1 MEDQFANL
9 KSLGFELA
17 SNVRVPVAAELMS
30 REVEELEERW
40 GVMREAILGTLERIK
55 REMEKWVEGKVTSVK
70 KLIEEEDEVLSRM
83 MVFVEEFPFQS
94 LLQVDLTELSG
105 EVEELVKYEV
115 GGVWREWWH
124 QVWGGN
130 GGIRCGEGMVASGVG
145 RGNGGIRCGEGMVAS
160 GVEREWWHQVWGG
173 NGGIRC
179 GEGMVASGVER
190 EWWHQVWRGNGGIR
204 CGEGMVASGVER
216 EWWHQVW
223 RGNGGIRCG
232 EGMVASGVG
241 RGNGGIRCGEG
252 MVASGVEREW

>member
-17 SNVRVPVAAELMS
+17 SNVRVPVAAELMP

-40 GVMREAILGTLERIK
+40 GVMREAILGTLGRMK
-55 REMEKWVEGKVTSVK
+55 REMEEWVEGKVTSMK
-70 KLIEEEDEVLSRM
+70 KLIGEEDEMLSRM
-83 MVFVEEFPFQS
+83 MVFVEKFPFES
-94 LLQVDLTELSG
+94 LLQVNLTDLSG

-115 GGVWREWWH
+115 GGVGREWWH

-145 RGNGGIRCGEGMVAS
+145 R
-160 GVEREWWHQVWGG
+160 
-173 NGGIRC
+173 
-179 GEGMVASGVER
+179 
-190 EWWHQVWRGNGGIR
+190 
-204 CGEGMVASGVER
+204 

-241 RGNGGIRCGEG
+241 REWWHQVWDILTKLLQHITCLLTSGKWTVYIYVVSDTGLGIARLQSECHHSLPTSDPSMAEASAFGG
-252 MVASGVEREW
+252 ASDTSVVQSHH